1 MTDPCSNLFITGCFN
16 FMPLNP
22 HYTSFSTTKSP
33 TPNHPNPYSQ
43 AHTNNIIFN
52 KSSIQGQPT
61 HPSSPPPKEALPL
74 INYLS
79 PTRQEEINEP
89 SSSSMEEDKNM
100 NKEESLFSCTADDE
114 AVTVALHIGLP
125 SPSSD
130 LRFGLSPSADATDK
144 FGGNGGAV
152 SAYPLSKGQYWI
164 PTPTQI
170 LVGPTQ
176 FSCPVCCKTFNR
188 YNNLQMHMW
197 GHGSQYRKGPDSLR
211 GTQPTAMLRLPCYC
225 CVPGCKHN
233 IDHPRARPLKDFRT
247 LQTHYKRKHGIKP
260 FMCRKCEKAFA
271 VKGDWRTH
279 EKNCGKIW
287 YCICGSDF
295 KHKRSLKDH
304 IKAFG
309 SGHGAVGIDSLDE
322 DDEPGSEFELE
333 CESSM

>member
-1 MTDPCSNLFITGCFN
+1 MTDPFSNLFTGCFN
-16 FMPLNP
+16 FMPP
-22 HYTSFSTTKSP
+22 HPQYHSSFTSTAP
-33 TPNHPNPYSQ
+33 TPPN
-43 AHTNNIIFN
+43 
-52 KSSIQGQPT
+52 QPI
-61 HPSSPPPKEALPL
+61 PSSQSHSNSMINSESTVHPPSSSKEALPL

-79 PTRQEEINEP
+79 PTRQHELNEP
-89 SSSSMEEDKNM
+89 TSSSMEDDKRN
-100 NKEESLFSCTADDE
+100 TVDDE
-114 AVTVALHIGLP
+114 ALTVSLHIGLP

-130 LRFGLSPSADATDK
+130 YSFSPSADSTDK
-144 FGGNGGAV
+144 LGENSSSAAAV
-152 SAYPLSKGQYWI
+152 HPLNSSNGQYWI

-176 FSCPVCCKTFNR
+176 FSCSVCYKTFNR

-211 GTQPTAMLRLPCYC
+211 GTQPTGMLRLPCYC
-225 CVPGCKHN
+225 CAPGCKHN
-233 IDHPRARPLKDFRT
+233 IDHPRARALKDFRT
-247 LQTHYKRKHGIKP
+247 LQTHYKRKHGVKP

-309 SGHGAVGIDSLDE
+309 PGHGAVGIASFDD
-322 DDEPGSEFELE
+322 DDEPGSEFE
-333 CESSM
+333 SSTTM

>member
-1 MTDPCSNLFITGCFN
+1 MTDPACCNLFSGCFN
-16 FMPLNP
+16 LMPLNP
-22 HYTSFSTTKSP
+22 HYTCSLATNS
-33 TPNHPNPYSQ
+33 NHPNPCSLP
-43 AHTNNIIFN
+43 HPNTIIFN
-52 KSSIQGQPT
+52 KSSNIQGHT
-61 HPSSPPPKEALPL
+61 CSPPRKEALPL

-79 PTRQEEINEP
+79 PARQDETEP
-89 SSSSMEEDKNM
+89 SGSSMEDIIDHRNTNREAKLD
-100 NKEESLFSCTADDE
+100 EEA

-130 LRFGLSPSADATDK
+130 PIRLSPSPSPPPPPPPPPSSVDVTDK
-144 FGGNGGAV
+144 LGENGSAV
-152 SAYPLSKGQYWI
+152 LSKGQYWI

-197 GHGSQYRKGPDSLR
+197 GHGSQYRKGPESLR
-211 GTQPTAMLRLPCYC
+211 GSQPTAMLRLPCYC
-225 CVPGCKHN
+225 CAAGCKHN

-260 FMCRKCEKAFA
+260 FLCRKCDKAFA

-309 SGHGAVGIDSLDE
+309 SGHATFPNPSHSFSQEE
-322 DDEPGSEFELE
+322 DDDPTSEFDLD
-333 CESSM
+333 

>member
-1 MTDPCSNLFITGCFN
+1 MTDPCSNLFTGCFN

-22 HYTSFSTTKSP
+22 QYTSFSAP
-33 TPNHPNPYSQ
+33 TPNHPNPSSQ

-52 KSSIQGQPT
+52 KSSIQCQST
-61 HPSSPPPKEALPL
+61 HPPSPPCQEALPL

-79 PTRQEEINEP
+79 PTRQEENEP

-100 NKEESLFSCTADDE
+100 DKESLFSSTVDDE

-130 LRFGLSPSADATDK
+130 LRFRLSQSADVTDNL
-144 FGGNGGAV
+144 GGNGSAV
-152 SAYPLSKGQYWI
+152 SGFPLSKGQYWI

-225 CVPGCKHN
+225 CAPGCKHN

-260 FMCRKCEKAFA
+260 FMCRKCDKAFA

-287 YCICGSDF
+287 YCLCGSDF

-309 SGHGAVGIDSLDE
+309 PGHGAVGIDSIDE
-322 DDEPGSEFELE
+322 DDEPGSEFELDVSLP
-333 CESSM
+333 C

>member
-1 MTDPCSNLFITGCFN
+1 MTDPYSNLFSGCFN
-16 FMPLNP
+16 FMPLHP
-22 HYTSFSTTKSP
+22 HYATAP
-33 TPNHPNPYSQ
+33 TPPNHPNPCS
-43 AHTNNIIFN
+43 HLHPN
-52 KSSIQGQPT
+52 SILNSET
-61 HPSSPPPKEALPL
+61 SVHPLAPSPPGEEALPL

-79 PTRQEEINEP
+79 PTRQQENNEP
-89 SSSSMEEDKNM
+89 TSSSMEDDKH
-100 NKEESLFSCTADDE
+100 STVDDE
-114 AVTVALHIGLP
+114 AATVALHIGLP

-130 LRFGLSPSADATDK
+130 YGFSPSVDLTDNC
-144 FGGNGGAV
+144 GVNANVAASG
-152 SAYPLSKGQYWI
+152 YPLSCTSKGQYWI

-211 GTQPTAMLRLPCYC
+211 GSQPTGMLRLPCYC
-225 CVPGCKHN
+225 CAPGCKHN
-233 IDHPRARPLKDFRT
+233 IDHPRARALKDFRT

-260 FMCRKCEKAFA
+260 FTCRKCEKAFA

-309 SGHGAVGIDSLDE
+309 LGHGSVGIASFDE
-322 DDEPGSEFELE
+322 DDEPGSEFE
-333 CESSM
+333 SSTTT